1 MTGVCVLG
9 IDLLLLMIS
18 FILNLYF
25 MGFFCWVTCIYVFDL
40 FDFFCP
46 SSNCFLLFLVKY
58 LGNHLCL
65 GRMPTPFNEAVKIWI
80 FKKRYIKASSDV
92 GFM

>member
-18 FILNLYF
+18 FILN
-25 MGFFCWVTCIYVFDL
+25 
-40 FDFFCP
+40 CP